1 MSSNESIFESLRAL
15 VKSANGMLP
24 FDVYKELFFCGQ
36 NYGHG
41 GILEIGTAHAAAT
54 IAMGLGAKSSG
65 RSFHI
70 HTIDPLGGR
79 FSSRSAYGDV
89 STNLEIVNRNLNK
102 AGISD
107 NVSFFNGTSTEFYVL
122 GKTPETLTLVMLDAD
137 GRIDRDFLFFYQKMP
152 SGSMLVID
160 DVDDAIAFHKN
171 PVGEVYIDQK
181 FRITFLLLKKY
192 EEMGLI
198 HIRKKIVGTV
208 FAETTGIKIDREK
221 FLEVS
226 LECYRELV
234 SSVTNDPIW
243 MELYDW
249 ALRRKYIQPWSK
261 FISRLA
267 AGKRLLKSILRRG

>member
-1 MSSNESIFESLRAL
+1 MSYNESIFESLRAL

-107 NVSFFNGTSTEFYVL
+107 NVSFFNGTSTEFHVL

-198 HIRKKIVGTV
+198 HIQKK
-208 FAETTGIKIDREK
+208 
-221 FLEVS
+221 L
-226 LECYRELV
+226 
-234 SSVTNDPIW
+234 
-243 MELYDW
+243 
-249 ALRRKYIQPWSK
+249 
-261 FISRLA
+261 
-267 AGKRLLKSILRRG
+267 